1 MKAIFNKEFNSYFNT
16 PLGYVFIGIFI
27 HIASRIFA
35 IRVISV
41 GEASM
46 ANVFSDISYIYLFL
60 AAFLTMRLLSEEK
73 NKKTDQLLLSSPVTI
88 TQIVLGKYFAAV
100 AVFFVTMLFSLVYPL
115 VLFAYAHPVM
125 SEVVSSY
132 VGFILLWSAFIAI
145 GLFISSLTE
154 SQMIAGVCTFAV
166 LFGIYY
172 LDKPAIAS
180 TNYIAGVIYDSI
192 ALFDHYDGFQTGVI
206 SIRDVVY
213 YLSFTFTFIFLTIR
227 VMDRRRYS

>member
-1 MKAIFNKEFNSYFNT
+1 
-16 PLGYVFIGIFI
+16 
-27 HIASRIFA
+27 
-35 IRVISV
+35 
-41 GEASM
+41 M

-115 VLFAYAHPVM
+115 VLFTYAHPVM
-125 SEVVSSY
+125 SEVISSY
-132 VGFILLWSAFIAI
+132 IGFILLWSAFIAI

-172 LDKPAIAS
+172 LDKPAIAN
-180 TNYIAGVIYDSI
+180 TNYIAGVIYDSV

-206 SIRDVVY
+206 SLRDVVY
-213 YLSFTFTFIFLTIR
+213 YISFTFTFIFLTIR